1 MKKLGATLLL
11 LLFLFGHSCRDTS
24 KEKEEEFEVDVTV
37 EAMEELAR
45 VKQVFYA
52 LPSPV
57 EIAALLRSSG
67 AIYNEDLLN
76 PVENAANYLTT
87 KSIALNLGIYIT
99 DLSYAGFFDQTQAS
113 INYMEISKELAERLG
128 IMDAVDRHTL
138 EKLEANLNNRDVVMD
153 IISETYLNSSAFL
166 QENERET
173 VATMLFAGG
182 FIEGLFIAT
191 SLADESNIENNA
203 LVDHIVDQK
212 FSLELLMKLLEDNI
226 HNDDVADLH
235 AKIDRIWEIYGE
247 IEISS
252 SPVSVERDKEGE
264 TAVLS
269 SSREVNITPGLFA
282 ELKDKV
288 KNIRN
293 SFVSY

>member
-1 MKKLGATLLL
+1 MKKLGTALLL
-11 LLFLFGHSCRDTS
+11 VLFVFGHSCRDTS
-24 KEKEEEFEVDVTV
+24 KEKEDEFEVDVTV
-37 EAMEELAR
+37 EAIEELAS

-57 EIAALLRSSG
+57 EIAVLLKSSG
-67 AIYNEDLLN
+67 AAYNEDLLN
-76 PVENAANYLTT
+76 PVENAGNYLTT

-113 INYMEISKELAERLG
+113 INYMAISKELAERLG

-166 QENERET
+166 HENERET
-173 VATMLFAGG
+173 IATMLFAGG

-191 SLADESNIENNA
+191 SLADKADIENNA

-212 FSLELLMKLLEDNI
+212 HSLELLIKLLENNR
-226 HNDDVADLH
+226 HNDDVADLYGE
-235 AKIDRIWEIYGE
+235 IGEIWEIYE
-247 IEISS
+247 QIEIFS
-252 SPVSVERDKEGE
+252 SPVSVEDDEIRG

-269 SSREVNITPGLFA
+269 SSREVNITREQFSD
-282 ELKDKV
+282 LKDKV
-288 KNIRN
+288 ENIRN